1 MCGIRTSARGSVARH
16 PCLYLHNRHYAK
28 SRVAQ
33 RAALRRSPL
42 QRRHHARR
50 FLEAR
55 LRLRLTQAECAD
67 LLQITPRTLRYW
79 EAGSVRIP
87 HAAYRLLRVLGGG
100 RYLDDPAWRSFTVR
114 GDVLVTPEGHE
125 FPAGDLAWWSLLVR
139 QAREYRT
146 ARAQLRALQ
155 DAPHAAGANGAQ
167 ATVAPAA
174 GVAPCAASIAEAV
187 SVAGLA
193 VQVDRLGCPLV
204 ASAGQAVAAP
214 FVQRELPTSNR
225 GVSETERDASE
236 SVPLPCS
243 GAAPLAQ
250 PGGAAPAFSGV
261 PA

>member
-1 MCGIRTSARGSVARH
+1 MSGNLVPS
-16 PCLYLHNRHYAK
+16 RHYAK

-42 QRRHHARR
+42 QRRQHARR

-155 DAPHAAGANGAQ
+155 DAPHAPVPSGAQ
-167 ATVAPAA
+167 ATDATAA
-174 GVAPCAASIAEAV
+174 GVASCADCSSRGAVDHLAAS
-187 SVAGLA
+187 
-193 VQVDRLGCPLV
+193 LV
-204 ASAGQAVAAP
+204 ASDGRDAVKNP
-214 FVQRELPTSNR
+214 RSSLLPSSNR
-225 GVSETERDASE
+225 GVSETERDALE

-250 PGGAAPAFSGV
+250 PGGAAPASSGV